1 MIDRLRKLAEGRFR
15 IAVQLYVGIGG
26 AAALTLAASLVALL
40 SFARVGDSQS
50 RVNEGTVPELAAA
63 FGVARGIGV
72 LVAAGPRLTA
82 AATAADLDRA
92 MVEIAPARRDFE
104 SELERLIEL
113 VGGSA
118 GDIPVGDEF
127 ETVQARGRELVSN
140 IEAIQESVA
149 EGFELGEAS
158 AALRAELTELRSAAA
173 GLLVPALDDQLFY
186 ALTGFRSIG
195 EPPAPRGIHFSELE
209 INRYRVLVGLQQ
221 DLTIVDQL
229 LTGLAE
235 LTDRALIEPV
245 EEQYESAATS
255 IERALNALEDPAVQV
270 WRSERQDLEIAA
282 SMQLKALFEQVLEK
296 SREAFA
302 LRRRE
307 VDVLDRQ
314 RRLLEQ
320 NSELALSLGPDADGL
335 VAASQARAQ
344 AATLASSQA
353 IRTGRALLLALNVL
367 SVTGAVFIGWL
378 FVGRLLVRRFEALS
392 NSMREMAAGNL
403 EAEIGIS
410 GKDEVADM
418 AAALEVFRRHALEV
432 QRLNLVEMLADEL
445 KEKNAEMEV
454 VLADLHKAQDQ
465 IVMREKLAALGELT
479 AGVAHE
485 IKNPLNFVKNF
496 SEVSGELLQEV
507 DEILKE
513 NEDGSLSED
522 QREEIGEI
530 FEDLRGNLKLIQG
543 HGERANRIVTDM
555 LKMGRG
561 AARREVADINRLV
574 DEHIALAYHSARASD
589 SEFNLT
595 IEKDFDP
602 DLGTL
607 EVVPEDVGRVFL
619 NLVGNAC
626 YATNE
631 KRQAMGAESDGSWEP
646 TLTVMTRKM
655 DDGVEVRIRDNG
667 NGIPRDIVDKIF
679 NPFFTTKP
687 TDQGTGLGLALSADI
702 VREHGGTIRVDTV
715 PGEFTEMIVELS
727 AAPPDF
733 ELP

>member
-1 MIDRLRKLAEGRFR
+1 MTAWLRRLAAGRYR
-15 IAVQLYVGIGG
+15 IAVQLYMGIGG

-40 SFARVGDSQS
+40 AFAQVGDSQS

-63 FGVARGIGV
+63 FGVARGSGI

-82 AATAADLDRA
+82 SATPGDLDRA
-92 MVEIAPARRDFE
+92 LVEIAPARRGFE
-104 SELERLIEL
+104 DSLEELIAL
-113 VGGSA
+113 VGAA
-118 GDIPVGDEF
+118 GGEIRPGDEF
-127 ETVQARGRELVSN
+127 ETVQSRGRELVGN
-140 IEAIQESVA
+140 IEAIRESVSQ
-149 EGFELGEAS
+149 GFQLGETS
-158 AALRAELTELRSAAA
+158 RALRAEVDALRSEIG

-186 ALTGFRSIG
+186 AMTGFRSFD
-195 EPPAPRGIHFSELE
+195 EPPAPRETHFSEPE

-221 DLTIVDQL
+221 DITLVDQFVASL
-229 LTGLAE
+229 SE
-235 LTDRALIEPV
+235 LTDRRFIEPL
-245 EEQYESAATS
+245 EERYESAATS
-255 IERALNALEDPAVQV
+255 IERALSAIDETAT
-270 WRSERQDLEIAA
+270 SG
-282 SMQLKALFEQVLEK
+282 QLKALFERMLEK

-302 LRRRE
+302 LRRLE

-314 RRLLEQ
+314 RDLLQQ
-320 NSELALSLGPDADGL
+320 NRDLALSLGPDVDGL
-335 VAASQARAQ
+335 VAASQVRAQ
-344 AATLASSQA
+344 AATLAASQA
-353 IRTGRALLLALNVL
+353 IRTGRALLLGLNVL
-367 SVTGAVFIGWL
+367 SIAGAIFIGWL

-392 NSMREMAAGNL
+392 NSMREMAGGNL
-403 EAEIGIS
+403 EAEIGIG

-432 QRLNLVEMLADEL
+432 QRLNLVEKLADEL
-445 KEKNAEMEV
+445 KDKNAELEV
-454 VLADLHKAQDQ
+454 VLEDLHKAQDQ

-496 SEVSGELLQEV
+496 SEVSSELLEEV
-507 DEILKE
+507 EEIMKE
-513 NEDGSLSED
+513 NEDGSLDDD
-522 QREEIGEI
+522 QREEIAEI
-530 FEDLRGNLKLIQG
+530 FEDLTGNLKLIQN
-543 HGERANRIVTDM
+543 HGERANRIVNDM

-561 AARREVADINRLV
+561 AAGREEADINRLV
-574 DEHIALAYHSARASD
+574 DEHIGLAYHSARAAD

-607 EVVPEDVGRVFL
+607 EVVSQDVGRVFL

-631 KRQAMGAESDGSWEP
+631 KRQATDDESYEP
-646 TLTVMTRKM
+646 TLTVTTRRM

-687 TDQGTGLGLALSADI
+687 TDEGTGLGLALSADI
-702 VREHGGTIRVDTV
+702 VREHGGMIRVDTV

-727 AAPPDF
+727 AAPPD
-733 ELP
+733 LDDLVAGVGGPGGAASR

>member
-1 MIDRLRKLAEGRFR
+1 MISWFRRLAEGRFR
-15 IAVQLYVGIGG
+15 IATQLYVGIGG
-26 AAALTLAASLVALL
+26 AAVLTLAASVVAL
-40 SFARVGDSQS
+40 FAFAQVGDSQS

-63 FGVARGIGV
+63 FGVAQGSGT

-82 AATAADLDRA
+82 AANQGELDR
-92 MVEIAPARRDFE
+92 VWVEEIAPAIRAFE
-104 SELERLIEL
+104 AALEELMGREAGSEESL
-113 VGGSA
+113 GGDAEIAS
-118 GDIPVGDEF
+118 I
-127 ETVQARGRELVSN
+127 QARGEELIGN
-140 IEAIQESVA
+140 IAAIEESVS
-149 EGFELGEAS
+149 EGFELSTAGGALRSELDGMQGRI
-158 AALRAELTELRSAAA
+158 AAL
-173 GLLVPALDDQLFY
+173 LLPALDDQLFY
-186 ALTGFRSIG
+186 AMTGFRSFDQ
-195 EPPAPRGIHFSELE
+195 PPVSREVHFSEPE
-209 INRYRVLVGLQQ
+209 IDRYRVLVGLQQ
-221 DLTIVDQL
+221 DITIIDQL
-229 LTGLAE
+229 LKSLAV
-235 LTDRALIEPV
+235 LADGPDIEPL
-245 EEQYESAATS
+245 EERYESSATS
-255 IERALNALEDPAVQV
+255 IERALGAIGET
-270 WRSERQDLEIAA
+270 AA
-282 SMQLKALFEQVLEK
+282 SGELKTLFGETLEG
-296 SREAFA
+296 SRESFD

-314 RRLLEQ
+314 QELLEQ
-320 NSELALSLGPDADGL
+320 NRDLAARLSDDVEGL
-335 VAASQARAQ
+335 VAASRDRSNMATV
-344 AATLASSQA
+344 AASQA
-353 IRTGRALLLALNVL
+353 IRTGRALLIGLNVV
-367 SVTGAVFIGWL
+367 SIAGAVFIAWL

-392 NSMREMAAGNL
+392 SSMREMAGGNL
-403 EAEIGIS
+403 EAEIGIG

-445 KEKNAEMEV
+445 KEKNEELEV

-496 SEVSGELLQEV
+496 SEVSSELLEEV
-507 DEILKE
+507 EDIMKE

-530 FEDLRGNLKLIQG
+530 FEDLSGNLKLIQN
-543 HGERANRIVTDM
+543 HGDRANRIVTDM

-561 AARREVADINRLV
+561 AAGREEADINRLV
-574 DEHIALAYHSARASD
+574 DEHIGLAYHSARASD
-589 SEFNLT
+589 SDFNLT

-607 EVVPEDVGRVFL
+607 EVVSQDVGRVFL

-631 KRQAMGAESDGSWEP
+631 KRLATDDESYEP
-646 TLTVMTRKM
+646 TLTVTTRKM

-667 NGIPRDIVDKIF
+667 DGIPRDVVDKIF

-702 VREHGGTIRVDTV
+702 VREHGGMIRVDTV

-727 AAPPDF
+727 AAPPD
-733 ELP
+733 LDALVAGVDGP